1 MAEGED
7 GERPPS
13 PDGSFWGVSGASRGV
28 DSDGLEAG
36 LKTEVV
42 SEVVEGLVGG
52 LRAIDSRTSRCS
64 ASIWRSYSAHMLW
77 LGKSVCGQSQMVL
90 NGDEI

>member
-13 PDGSFWGVSGASRGV
+13 PDDSFWGVSGANGRGV

-36 LKTEVV
+36 LKTVVV
-42 SEVVEGLVGG
+42 SQVVEGLVGG
-52 LRAIDSRTSRCS
+52 AL
-64 ASIWRSYSAHMLW
+64 
-77 LGKSVCGQSQMVL
+77 V
-90 NGDEI
+90 NGGLVGGCLVGWGLAGR